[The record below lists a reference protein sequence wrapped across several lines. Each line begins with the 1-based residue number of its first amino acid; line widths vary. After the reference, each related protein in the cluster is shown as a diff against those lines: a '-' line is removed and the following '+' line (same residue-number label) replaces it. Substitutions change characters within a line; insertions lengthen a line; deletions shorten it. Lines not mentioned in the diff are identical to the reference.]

1 MAELIMSAKERQQLK
16 GEAHKLNPVV
26 LMGAE
31 GLTDAVVQEVDR
43 ALAAHGLIKVRAPGD
58 DRAQREQ
65 IFADL
70 AERLSAARV
79 QAIGKILVLFRPLP
93 EDAADKAAGKA
104 TAKSATAPARS
115 PKAPAQ
121 VPKKTAAAG
130 APQRGKPGRSDI
142 RSTSRTTAPRRTGG
156 RAR

>member
-31 GLTDAVVQEVDR
+31 GLTEAVVQEVDR

-58 DRAQREQ
+58 DRAEREQ

-93 EDAADKAAGKA
+93 EDAAGTA

-115 PKAPAQ
+115 PKAPAR

>member
-1 MAELIMSAKERQQLK
+1 MTELIMSTKERQQLK

-31 GLTDAVVQEVDR
+31 GLTDAIVQEVDR
-43 ALAAHGLIKVRAPGD
+43 ALTAHGLIKVRAPGD
-58 DRAQREQ
+58 DRAEREQ

-79 QAIGKILVLFRPLP
+79 QAIGKILVLFRPQP
-93 EDAADKAAGKA
+93 DDAPGQA
-104 TAKSATAPARS
+104 TAKSSTAPARS
-115 PKAPAQ
+115 PKAPAR
-121 VPKKTAAAG
+121 VPKKTAAEG

>member
-1 MAELIMSAKERQQLK
+1 MAELILSAKERQQLK
-16 GEAHKLNPVV
+16 GEAHRLNPVV
-26 LMGAE
+26 LLGAE
-31 GLTDAVVQEVDR
+31 GLTDAVVKEVDR
-43 ALAAHGLIKVRAPGD
+43 ALTAHGLIKVRAPGD
-58 DRAQREQ
+58 DRAEREQ

-70 AERLSAARV
+70 AERLSAGRV

-93 EDAADKAAGKA
+93 DDAPVKT

-115 PKAPAQ
+115 PKAPAR

-130 APQRGKPGRSDI
+130 AAQRGKPGRGEI
-142 RSTSRTTAPRRTGG
+142 RGSTSRTTAPRRTGG